1 MLLIYLKLL
10 NRVVTRDH
18 VPCLGCGLLLFYHTK
33 SSIKLNIFYLGK
45 DEGYMLDIRL
55 FRNEPE
61 KVKSKIELR
70 GDDPKVVDQVL
81 ELDEQRRELISK
93 LKR

>member
-1 MLLIYLKLL
+1 MILYIRAP
-10 NRVVTRDH
+10 N
-18 VPCLGCGLLLFYHTK
+18 K
-33 SSIKLNIFYLGK
+33 SIFYLGK

-70 GDDPKVVDQVL
+70 GDDPKVVDEVL
-81 ELDEQRRELISK
+81 ELDEQRRQLISK
-93 LKR
+93 TE

>member
-10 NRVVTRDH
+10 NRVATRRPRPLSGMWSFVLSH
-18 VPCLGCGLLLFYHTK
+18 EVIHKIEY
-33 SSIKLNIFYLGK
+33 IYLGK

-61 KVKSKIELR
+61 KVKSKIELEATI
-70 GDDPKVVDQVL
+70 L
-81 ELDEQRRELISK
+81 K
-93 LKR
+93 LSTKF

>member
-10 NRVVTRDH
+10 NRVATRRPRPLSGMWSFCVLSH
-18 VPCLGCGLLLFYHTK
+18 EVIHKIEYILF
-33 SSIKLNIFYLGK
+33 GK

-70 GDDPKVVDQVL
+70 GDDL
-81 ELDEQRRELISK
+81 K
-93 LKR
+93 LSTKF

>member
-10 NRVVTRDH
+10 NRVTRR
-18 VPCLGCGLLLFYHTK
+18 PRPLSGMWSFLFYHTK

-61 KVKSKIELR
+61 K
-70 GDDPKVVDQVL
+70 
-81 ELDEQRRELISK
+81 
-93 LKR
+93 